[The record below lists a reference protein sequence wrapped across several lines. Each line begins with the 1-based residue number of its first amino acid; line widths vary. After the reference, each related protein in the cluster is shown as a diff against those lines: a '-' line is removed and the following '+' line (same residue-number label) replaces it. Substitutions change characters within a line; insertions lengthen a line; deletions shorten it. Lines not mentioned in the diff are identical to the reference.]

1 MTNTISRIIVKVSTG
16 ICQEGGVSMGSK
28 LKIAILEAGY
38 TKAYEFAE
46 KMGISRQYLTMLE
59 TGKAKNP
66 SRELMIKIAEA
77 LETDVQTLFFSED

>member
-1 MTNTISRIIVKVSTG
+1 MVT
-16 ICQEGGVSMGSK
+16 K
-28 LKIAILEAGY
+28 LKIARLEAGY

-66 SRELMIKIAEA
+66 SRELMIKIAKE
-77 LETDVQTLFFSED
+77 LNTDVQTLFFSED